1 MNRQTQR
8 QLKRHPSIRFI
19 RSVYRL
25 LRVLFKPIRGN
36 AKLNLRDRHHSSDRP
51 QIELTDRYLNVG
63 ELSDLSSIV
72 DKPKPELTDKYIT
85 VGQLFELV
93 QWQLPAPTELKAPK
107 PKINPTRSIDRSGIL
122 NTSRTD
128 SIDRNLTVYE
138 LFELVQWQLPAPT
151 DSRAMSTTKIE
162 DIYHDFSLN

>member
-8 QLKRHPSIRFI
+8 QLKRHHLIRFI

-25 LRVLFKPIRGN
+25 LRVLFKPTRSN
-36 AKLNLRDRHHSSDRP
+36 ARLNLRDRHRSSDRP
-51 QIELTDRYLNVG
+51 QIELTDKYLNVG

-93 QWQLPAPTELKAPK
+93 QWQLPALTELKAPK
-107 PKINPTRSIDRSGIL
+107 PKINPTRSIDRSSIL
-122 NTSRTD
+122 NISRID

-151 DSRAMSTTKIE
+151 DSRAMPATNIE
-162 DIYHDFSLN
+162 TISHDFSLN

>member
-1 MNRQTQR
+1 MKRQKKR
-8 QLKRHPSIRFI
+8 QLKRHPLMRFM

-25 LRVLFKPIRGN
+25 LRILFKPTRSN
-36 AKLNLRDRHHSSDRP
+36 ARLNSIEWSLSSDRS

-63 ELSDLSSIV
+63 ELSDLSITI
-72 DKPKPELTDKYIT
+72 DKPKPELTDRDIT

-93 QWQLPAPTELKAPK
+93 QWQLPAPTELTAPK
-107 PKINPTRSIDRSGIL
+107 PQINTTKSLAHSGIL

-128 SIDRNLTVYE
+128 SIDRDITVGQ
-138 LFELVQWQLPAPT
+138 LFELVQWQLPTPT

-162 DIYHDFSLN
+162 AIYHDFSLN

>member
-1 MNRQTQR
+1 MNKQTQR
-8 QLKRHPSIRFI
+8 QLKRHPLIRFI

-25 LRVLFKPIRGN
+25 LRVLFKPTRSN
-36 AKLNLRDRHHSSDRP
+36 ARLNLRDHHRSSDRP

-107 PKINPTRSIDRSGIL
+107 PKINPTISIDHSSIL
-122 NTSRTD
+122 NISKID

-151 DSRAMSTTKIE
+151 DARAMSATNIE
-162 DIYHDFSLN
+162 TISHDFSLN

>member
-1 MNRQTQR
+1 MNRQTQL
-8 QLKRHPSIRFI
+8 QLKRHPLIRFI

-25 LRVLFKPIRGN
+25 LRVLFKPTRSN
-36 AKLNLRDRHHSSDRP
+36 ARLNSIEWSSSSDRP

-93 QWQLPAPTELKAPK
+93 QWQLPAQTELKAPK
-107 PKINPTRSIDRSGIL
+107 PPINTTKSLARSGIL

-151 DSRAMSTTKIE
+151 DSSAMSATNIE
-162 DIYHDFSLN
+162 TISHDFSLN